1 MMVYGKNEAAG
12 FLAPW
17 LADKRNIV
25 LVTGRASYTA
35 CGAKAFF
42 EPFLAGKSVTH
53 LVTVGENARAEDVA
67 EKRGQLP
74 PEVDAYLAVGG
85 GTAMDTAKLVRG
97 LEGALPEGQT
107 SVGTALDLKHIAA
120 TPVGMDV
127 RAVAKL
133 TAVDGKKL
141 TFEIEAFDEAG
152 QIGSAVH
159 ERFLV
164 NEERFLQ
171 KAYDKL

>member
-1 MMVYGKNEAAG
+1 MELHPGLEGRAETSVE
-12 FLAPW
+12 
-17 LADKRNIV
+17 LAD
-25 LVTGRASYTA
+25 TA
-35 CGAKAFF
+35 LEVGSGSLRVYATPCMAALMEGAAC
-42 EPFLAGKSVTH
+42 AC
-53 LVTVGENARAEDVA
+53 
-67 EKRGQLP
+67 
-74 PEVDAYLAVGG
+74 
-85 GTAMDTAKLVRG
+85 

-141 TFEIEAFDEAG
+141 TFEIEAFDESG
-152 QIGSAVH
+152 PIGAASH
-159 ERFLV
+159 ERFIV